1 MAGIRKPYLG
11 VWNIIRFNRH
21 FYIFYFLVVILLF
34 VTLRL
39 LWGGSLAAWIC
50 ILISLPVAIS
60 LLISHW
66 VYDRSDLYQ
75 LFWLD
80 TLGIKPGDTLVNINA
95 GFDETSETIAQKYP
109 EARMEVFDFYNE
121 TRHTEPSIRRARRA
135 YPPYPGTRIISTS
148 KIPLDDHVADFVFLI
163 LSAHEIRKEQERL
176 EFFRE
181 VRRVIKPMGRVVVVE
196 HPRDGANFLAYTIGA
211 FHFFSKNNWMIVF
224 REAGFKIEKVIKTT
238 PFIST
243 FIVKCN
249 GTTP

>member
-1 MAGIRKPYLG
+1 MAGIRKPYQG

-50 ILISLPVAIS
+50 VLISLPVAIS

-66 VYDRSDLYQ
+66 VYDRSDLY
-75 LFWLD
+75 LLSWLD
-80 TLGIKPGDTLVNINA
+80 TLVIKPGDTLININA
-95 GFDETSETIAQKYP
+95 GFDETSETIRQKYP
-109 EARMEVFDFYNE
+109 QARMEVFDFYNE

-135 YPPYPGTRIISTS
+135 YPPYTGTRIISTS
-148 KIPLDDHVADFVFLI
+148 KIPLDDYVADFVFLI

-181 VRRVIKPMGRVVVVE
+181 VRRVTKPMGRVVVVE
-196 HPRDGANFLAYTIGA
+196 HLRDGANFLAYTIGA
-211 FHFFSKNNWMIVF
+211 FHFFSKNNWMLVF

-243 FIVKCN
+243 FILKCN